1 MPLRFVTKTIHAYL
15 DYPVA
20 FGLMAMPFILDLGSS
35 HPFAFTL
42 SLITGLAAFIL
53 TLLTNHRLGVFK
65 ILPYS
70 LHLAVD
76 FLVGLAFVAAPF
88 LFGFEGLDAAYYWVI
103 GATVLIVVGLHKAEP
118 DLDADMAM

>member
-1 MPLRFVTKTIHAYL
+1 MPRFMTKTLHAYL

-20 FGLMAMPFILDLGSS
+20 LGLIIMPFLLGLGES

-42 SLITGLAAFIL
+42 SLLTGVAALIL
-53 TLLTNHRLGVFK
+53 TLLTDHHLGVVR

-76 FLVGLAFVAAPF
+76 GAVGVVFLIAPF
-88 LFGFEGLDAAYYWVI
+88 VLGFAGLDAAYYWVI
-103 GATVLIVVGLHKAEP
+103 GATVLVVVGLHKPE
-118 DLDADMAM
+118 D